1 MGDRLHGGQDTLA
14 AFKHVLGADRVYT
27 DPVTLSLYSSDDT
40 PRRCEPAVVLFPT
53 CHADVEAIVQ
63 IAYQSSISLIPRSG
77 GSGNVGGAVPVPGSA
92 VVSLECMRR
101 VIEFNPG
108 ERLVS
113 VEAGIVTADIDQC
126 AHTAGLFY
134 PPNPGS
140 SAYCRIGGNI
150 ATNAAGPRSL
160 KYGVTRDYVLGL
172 RVVVGNGQSL
182 TTGCR
187 TSKGVVGYDLTR
199 LIVGSEGT
207 LAIVT
212 EATLRLVPRPPSSV
226 TIRVAYVDAS
236 AACRGVLRV
245 MCSPITPAALEFLDD
260 QSIAIMDASTRDSLP
275 SRTKALLL
283 VELDG
288 DAQEAGRAATLLADT
303 LADDGAIDLV
313 IAHTHD
319 ESAQLWEARSALS
332 RALKRSSRRKIN
344 EDVVVP
350 VSHLAELVAEIN
362 VLAARH
368 NLPVVTFGHAGNGNL
383 HVNIMVDPTSVAEER
398 RAREMLHELFSAV
411 LALGG
416 TISGEHGIGT
426 EKLPFVAL
434 EQTPHVLN
442 LERGIK
448 ALFDPR
454 GILNPGKA
462 IPDDRSPEHWDT
474 AISGTA

>member
-1 MGDRLHGGQDTLA
+1 MSDRLRGEQDALA
-14 AFKHVLGADRVYT
+14 AFKQALGPDRVHT
-27 DPVTLSLYSSDDT
+27 DPETLSLYATDDT
-40 PRRCEPAVVLFPT
+40 PRRCEPVVVLFPA
-53 CHADVEAIVQ
+53 CHADVQEIVR
-63 IAYQSSISLIPRSG
+63 IACQSSMSLIPRSG

-108 ERLVS
+108 ERIVS
-113 VEAGIVTADIDQC
+113 VEAGIVTADIDRC

-160 KYGVTRDYVLGL
+160 KYGVTRDYVLSL
-172 RVVVGNGQSL
+172 RVVAGNGQSL
-182 TTGCR
+182 TVGCR

-212 EATLRLVPRPPSSV
+212 EATLRLVPRPTSSV
-226 TIRVAYVDAS
+226 TIRVAYVDAPG
-236 AACRGVLRV
+236 ACRGVLQV
-245 MCSPITPAALEFLDD
+245 MCGPITPAALEFLDD
-260 QSIAIMDASTRDSLP
+260 RSIAIMDASARESLP
-275 SRTKALLL
+275 PQTKALLL
-283 VELDG
+283 IELDG
-288 DAQEAGRAATLLADT
+288 DAAEVAQSAALLADT
-303 LADDGAIDLV
+303 LTGNGAIDLV
-313 IAHTHD
+313 IARTQD
-319 ESAQLWEARSALS
+319 ESARLWETRAALS

-350 VSHLAELVAEIN
+350 VSRLSELIAEIN
-362 VLAARH
+362 VLAVRH
-368 NLPVVTFGHAGNGNL
+368 ALPVVTFGHAGNGNL
-383 HVNIMVDPTSVAEER
+383 HVNIMVDSASSAEER
-398 RAREMLHELFSAV
+398 RAREILRELFTAV

-434 EQTPHVLN
+434 EQTPQVLDI
-442 LERGIK
+442 ERGIK
-448 ALFDPR
+448 RLFDPQ

-462 IPDDRSPEHWDT
+462 IPEDAFSRHCGVAVPGP
-474 AISGTA
+474 A